1 MPAPAP
7 VAETGAAGAANGFG
21 GPAGCTA
28 RPLSTATKAAV
39 ISARQSIETLQ
50 CGQMRSGRSVF
61 AWITCRRSG
70 SGIALASWFSFFL
83 CLASLLSLAFTA
95 LKVRFAWSRAA
106 TSSAFFAR
114 ISAGTSCLELR
125 LATAFAFGD
134 MLDSEAGAQ
143 NTETLQL

>member
-28 RPLSTATKAAV
+28 RPFSTATKAAV

-61 AWITCRRSG
+61 AWITLRRSG
-70 SGIALASWFSFFL
+70 SGIEEAFWFSFRL
-83 CLASLLSLAFTA
+83 LVASLLSAAFTA
-95 LKVRFAWSRAA
+95 FKVRFASARAA
-106 TSSAFFAR
+106 RSSAFFAS
-114 ISAGTSCLELR
+114 ISAGTTCLQTR
-125 LATAFAFGD
+125 LATAFAFGA